1 VSPASSAEPAL
12 LAGLAL
18 AVIAVEAALVAP
30 GHLLAA
36 QVADAA
42 LVLLIARLALRDGS
56 RRSERAAASILALRA
71 LALVPLIRVVS
82 LGMPLA
88 ELADAGAVLVLAVT
102 FAVAVVVLA
111 PAAGI
116 ARRRLV
122 ELPLTWPA
130 LLAAAAGIPLGL
142 LVYLAG
148 APALWAPGAAAPE
161 MALGIAAG
169 ACAAVTQELVFR
181 GAVQLTFQR
190 VAGALGAVGATA
202 LFTASHIGAGETSL
216 VLSYALAGL
225 VFAHGVMRAGTLGG
239 ALAGHVLLALGAGA
253 LWPLLLGRTP
263 PVNIDGTAG
272 LVLWAAIVLGVA
284 LTLNAPRRAAARART
299 RGPIDH
305 AT

>member
-1 VSPASSAEPAL
+1 M
-12 LAGLAL
+12 
-18 AVIAVEAALVAP
+18 IAVEAALVAP

-71 LALVPLIRVVS
+71 LALVPLLRVVS

-88 ELADAGAVLVLAVT
+88 ELSDAGAVLLLAVT
-102 FAVAVVVLA
+102 FAIAVVVLA

-116 ARRRLV
+116 ARRRFV
-122 ELPLTWPA
+122 ELPLAWPA
-130 LLAAAAGIPLGL
+130 LAAAAAGLPLGL
-142 LVYLAG
+142 LAYVAG
-148 APALWAPGAAAPE
+148 ADALWARDAAAPE

-169 ACAAVTQELVFR
+169 ACAAVAQELVFR
-181 GAVQLTFQR
+181 GAVQLAFQR
-190 VAGALGAVGATA
+190 VAGAVGAVGATA
-202 LFTASHIGAGETSL
+202 LFTASQLGAGETSL

-225 VFAHGVMRAGTLGG
+225 VFAYSVMRTGALGG
-239 ALAGHVLLALGAGA
+239 ALAGHVALALGAGA

-263 PVNIDGTAG
+263 PANLDGTAG

-284 LTLNAPRRAAARART
+284 LTLNAPRRAAARAKA
-299 RGPIDH
+299 
-305 AT
+305 ATPA